1 MTFSLPH
8 LLYSHDKAA
17 FQALPGAVAS
27 FMLLSL
33 LAVNLEAWK
42 YETVAGKASAQD
54 VHHREKTMIQCEAE
68 TS

>member
-1 MTFSLPH
+1 MF
-8 LLYSHDKAA
+8 
-17 FQALPGAVAS
+17 PGDVAG
-27 FMLLSL
+27 FMLLIL
-33 LAVNLEAWK
+33 LAMNVEAWK